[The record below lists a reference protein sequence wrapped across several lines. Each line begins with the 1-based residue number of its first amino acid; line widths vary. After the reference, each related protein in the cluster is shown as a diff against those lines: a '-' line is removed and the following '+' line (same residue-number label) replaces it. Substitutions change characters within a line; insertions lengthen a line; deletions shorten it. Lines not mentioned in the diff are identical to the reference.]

1 MRKQPE
7 LPSKRLFFA
16 LPCEPPQC
24 RAIAQWRSSLG
35 HLEGRPIAAQ
45 NFHLTLMFLGEVAVT
60 QLPGICAAAALVRVP
75 GEPLRVRLDQLQAW
89 HRAGMLLLVPSEPA
103 PALLQLVY
111 ALQQAMLALGFVDA
125 PREYRAHLSLVRDFH
140 APVPEADSAPDFVL
154 DARHFVLFES
164 HKGRY
169 RALAQWPLEP

>member
-1 MRKQPE
+1 MHKQPD

-16 LPCEPPQC
+16 LPCEPAQS
-24 RAIAQWRSSLG
+24 RAIVQWRSTLG

-45 NFHLTLMFLGEVAVT
+45 NLHLTLMFLGDVAVT
-60 QLPGICAAAALVRVP
+60 QLPGLYAAAAQVRVP
-75 GEPLRVRLDQLQAW
+75 GEALRVRLDQLQAW
-89 HRAGMLLLVPSEPA
+89 HRAGMLLLVPTEPV

-111 ALQQAMLALGFVDA
+111 ALHQAMLALGFVDA
-125 PREYRAHLSLVRDFH
+125 PREYRAHLSLVRDFR
-140 APVPEADSAPDFVL
+140 APVPEADSAPDFTP

-169 RALAQWPLEP
+169 RPLAQWSLES